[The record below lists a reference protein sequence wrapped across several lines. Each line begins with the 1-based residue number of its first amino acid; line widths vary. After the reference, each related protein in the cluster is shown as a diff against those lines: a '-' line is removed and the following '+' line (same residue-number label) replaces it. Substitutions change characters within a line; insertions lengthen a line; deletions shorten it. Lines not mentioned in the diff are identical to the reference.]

1 MKGLSLILGS
11 ILLLGCAG
19 FTSSYLNLYMD
30 SIETFRLLG
39 ITAELYY
46 VRNGIINNYALS
58 FNLPIPADVEDIYFT
73 WQNLKE
79 SPAMFY
85 RMGFTVS
92 NPRAMNQPS
101 ANISKDG
108 QVPNNLS
115 VFQVSFPCSGKM
127 SAEVDV
133 TLQMNISIFSASNL
147 TVLDFKRRKMCLK
160 AGVWAKD
167 LPSSKHVMGN
177 FSQQDQHFQD
187 ASRTDSLTTSTHI
200 FYIAVGCACALIL
213 LIALAVAV
221 YYLNSQK
228 SADRY
233 SKRMN
238 YYDSSSSQ
246 ALTAQSQTFLRPD
259 TPNNATGAGLP
270 NFRRGIS
277 AIAELKPTDVKAI
290 LNEIAIERKRLSL
303 GEILLEGTFGKIY
316 HGVLVGED
324 GNEIS
329 TEQEVFIKAISDQAK
344 TDQVQLFMTESSQLK
359 GLVHPNINPVIGSCL
374 EDESQPMCIYQY
386 SNEGNLKKFLQK
398 CRMSEC
404 GSHYSLSTQQL
415 VYMEIQIIRGIQY
428 LHRKKIIHKD
438 IATRNCVVDSDLVV
452 KIMDNSLSRDLFPA
466 DYNCLGDNENRPIKW
481 LSIEA
486 LQEKRFSPA
495 SDVWA
500 FGVTMWELMTMGQ
513 QPYADVDSFEM
524 ASYLQEGYRIAQ
536 PINCPDELFAV
547 MACCWAMSPDE
558 RPKFSQLLGCL
569 QDFYTALGRYI

>member
-1 MKGLSLILGS
+1 MAWSKNPKYFI
-11 ILLLGCAG
+11 IV
-19 FTSSYLNLYMD
+19 
-30 SIETFRLLG
+30 G

-58 FNLPIPADVEDIYFT
+58 FNLPISAEVDEIYFT
-73 WQNLKE
+73 WQNLRE

-85 RMGFTVS
+85 NMDFTVS
-92 NPRAMNQPS
+92 NPRAMNLPT
-101 ANISKDG
+101 ANISKEG

-115 VFQVSFPCSGKM
+115 DNYVKVRFSINFHSKLAYFM
-127 SAEVDV
+127 KKNE
-133 TLQMNISIFSASNL
+133 ISLSHSLLAN
-147 TVLDFKRRKMCLK
+147 TFKSTAMIKGISLSRC
-160 AGVWAKD
+160 
-167 LPSSKHVMGN
+167 
-177 FSQQDQHFQD
+177 HFISEQ
-187 ASRTDSLTTSTHI
+187 SRPDSLTTSTHI

-228 SADRY
+228 SSD
-233 SKRMN
+233 S
-238 YYDSSSSQ
+238 DSSSNQ

-270 NFRRGIS
+270 NFRRGLS
-277 AIAELKPTDVKAI
+277 AITELKSTDVKEV
-290 LNEIAIERKRLSL
+290 LNEIAIERKKITL
-303 GEILLEGTFGKIY
+303 GEILMEGTFGKIY
-316 HGVLVGED
+316 HGMLLVED
-324 GNEIS
+324 ENEIS
-329 TEQEVFIKAISDQAK
+329 REEEVFVKTISEQARA
-344 TDQVQLFMTESSQLK
+344 DQVQLFMSESSQLK

-374 EDESQPMCIYQY
+374 DDTSQPMCVYNY
-386 SNEGNLKKFLQK
+386 TNEGNLKKFLQK

-428 LHRKKIIHKD
+428 LHRKKLIHKD
-438 IATRNCVVDSDLVV
+438 IATRNCVVDNDLIV

-486 LQEKRFSPA
+486 LQDKRFSPA

-513 QPYADVDSFEM
+513 QPYADVDPFEM
-524 ASYLQEGYRIAQ
+524 ASYLREGYRIAQ
-536 PINCPDELFAV
+536 PINCPDELFSV